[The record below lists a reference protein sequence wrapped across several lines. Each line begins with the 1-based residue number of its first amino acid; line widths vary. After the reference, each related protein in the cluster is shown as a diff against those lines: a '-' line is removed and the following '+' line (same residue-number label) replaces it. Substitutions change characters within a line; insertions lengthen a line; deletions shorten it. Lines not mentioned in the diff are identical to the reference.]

1 MPPTFPRWIAR
12 RRIALAAVVALALGL
27 GGCATFIRGSTQS
40 LTVDSLP
47 AGATV
52 SLSNGERCTTPCVLK
67 LKRKHPVA
75 VELCKPG
82 YRTAQTLVRSE
93 LGSAG
98 AVRMAGNALIGG
110 LIGVGVDAA
119 SGAAKDLSP
128 NVLAVLLVEESPGCT
143 VPAFPAVPEH
153 GQTPEEYARVKQKA
167 AKK

>member
-1 MPPTFPRWIAR
+1 MPLSP
-12 RRIALAAVVALALGL
+12 RRIALAAVVVLALCL

-47 AGATV
+47 GGATV
-52 SLSNGERCTTPCVLK
+52 SLSNGERCATPCVLK

-82 YRTAQTLVRSE
+82 YRQAQTLVRSE

-128 NVLAVLLVEESPGCT
+128 NVLAVLLVEETPGCT
-143 VPAFPAVPEH
+143 APRFPPVPEN
-153 GQTPEEYARVKQKA
+153 GQTPEDYARTKKKPP
-167 AKK
+167 AK

>member
-1 MPPTFPRWIAR
+1 MPSLFPRLS
-12 RRIALAAVVALALGL
+12 RRIALAAGLVALLAA
-27 GGCATFIRGSTQS
+27 GGCATFIRGSTQA

-47 AGATV
+47 GGAIV

-82 YRTAQTLVRSE
+82 YRQALTLVRSE

-119 SGAAKDLSP
+119 SGAAKDLNP

-143 VPAFPAVPEH
+143 APQFPAVPQN
-153 GQTPEEYARVKQKA
+153 GQTPQDYAREKHKG
-167 AKK
+167 KR